1 MFSNS
6 FLFFLTLSSLFLLSL
21 PPLLALP
28 LPSSSLSNLRK
39 ERPFATAATNHK
51 ATTTATTTEAEQVH
65 VHDQDVHQDVHVQ
78 NKDQDR
84 DVQKIKDRDVRV
96 QINDQSNKKK
106 EEEKSKV
113 TNKDGGEK
121 TLLGGD
127 LLAGIREIIGRDG
140 LLSEGDLQ
148 YKPFMGSF
156 ANVKSDSDPLLAST
170 AYCMTDNHCG
180 HMEAYSE
187 STVPL
192 GELQCNKF
200 CYIDEDTHYYKTS
213 SLYTLQNPPDTY
225 LCCGWETCG

>member
-39 ERPFATAATNHK
+39 ERQFAKAATNHK
-51 ATTTATTTEAEQVH
+51 ATTTATTAATTTEAEQVH
-65 VHDQDVHQDVHVQ
+65 VHQDLHVQSNKDQDVHVQ
-78 NKDQDR
+78 
-84 DVQKIKDRDVRV
+84 IK
-96 QINDQSNKKK
+96 DQSNKKK
-106 EEEKSKV
+106 EEEESKV
-113 TNKDGGEK
+113 IIKEEKEGGEK
-121 TLLGGD
+121 TLFGGD